1 LARDL
6 EAARKKLT
14 RDVMRRPGVTGTA
27 VGERNGE
34 PCLLVYV
41 DGSVDAGRSIPESVG
56 GYPVV
61 VETTGSFR
69 RL

>member
-6 EAARKKLT
+6 EAARKELT
-14 RDVMRRPGVTGTA
+14 REVMGRPGVSGTA
-27 VGERNGE
+27 VGERNGK

-41 DGSVDAGRSIPESVG
+41 SDREAGRSIPKSVG

>member
-1 LARDL
+1 MARDL
-6 EAARKKLT
+6 EAARKELT
-14 RDVMRRPGVTGTA
+14 REVMGRPGVSGTA
-27 VGERNGE
+27 VGERNGK

-41 DGSVDAGRSIPESVG
+41 SDREAGRSIPKSVG

>member
-14 RDVMRRPGVTGTA
+14 REVMGRPGVSGTA

-41 DGSVDAGRSIPESVG
+41 DDREAGRSIPEG
-56 GYPVV
+56 MDGYPVV

>member
-1 LARDL
+1 MADL
-6 EAARKKLT
+6 DAARKELT
-14 RDVMRRPGVTGTA
+14 RQVMGRPGVSGTA
-27 VGERNGE
+27 VGQRRGK

-41 DGSVDAGRSIPESVG
+41 SDREAGRSIPREVG